1 MIVQDAIR
9 SLKNNFG
16 KAFFYWLTF
25 VLTAM
30 FIFIFFNISMSDA
43 VGVTFIN
50 DSGSFATT
58 LTVFVIAVCMV
69 IIFFA
74 NDFFVKNKA
83 RDLAIRLICGAKYMQ
98 LAGYLLVQTFILL
111 LIAIPAGIFLALFLI
126 PVLNGLIALLSSEAF
141 HIAIRLRAVVMTAII
156 LVSVVFW
163 TTYLNLAFAYRNS
176 ASSLLNER
184 KVKIKF
190 EFAALEN
197 MKISGRIL
205 QIVSAFL
212 FLFPLVLFITAPQ
225 NSIGWTVMGMVGFL
239 GCMKHILGPWLNKLL
254 KHDLTDRPQ
263 MLAVLG
269 FFRTDIQ
276 ILRSSIILFIVTSTL
291 LASVLVSRQM
301 EPMEVLLTLL
311 SYAVMSILLSLA
323 IMFRYSTELSQRGRY
338 FKSLSHLGYTGGD
351 IRKIKRQEVTLFYI
365 YVFVILGLYLGMMF
379 LGLILKGMLAVSYA
393 GILSLFV
400 VIPLIVCWGATLY
413 YYSLVS

>member
-141 HIAIRLRAVVMTAII
+141 HIAIRFRAVVMTAII

>member
-1 MIVQDAIR
+1 
-9 SLKNNFG
+9 
-16 KAFFYWLTF
+16 
-25 VLTAM
+25 M

-83 RDLAIRLICGAKYMQ
+83 RDLAVRLICGAKYMQ

-141 HIAIRLRAVVMTAII
+141 HIAIRFRAVVMTAII

-400 VIPLIVCWGATLY
+400 VIPLVVCWGATLY

>member
-1 MIVQDAIR
+1 
-9 SLKNNFG
+9 
-16 KAFFYWLTF
+16 
-25 VLTAM
+25 M

-83 RDLAIRLICGAKYMQ
+83 RDLAVRLICGAKYMQ

-141 HIAIRLRAVVMTAII
+141 HIAIRFRAVVMTAII

-239 GCMKHILGPWLNKLL
+239 GCMKHIIGPWLNKLL

-400 VIPLIVCWGATLY
+400 VIPLVVCWGATLY

>member
-83 RDLAIRLICGAKYMQ
+83 RDLAVRLICGAKYMQ

-141 HIAIRLRAVVMTAII
+141 HIAIRFRAVVMTAII

-276 ILRSSIILFIVTSTL
+276 ILRSSIILFTVTSTL